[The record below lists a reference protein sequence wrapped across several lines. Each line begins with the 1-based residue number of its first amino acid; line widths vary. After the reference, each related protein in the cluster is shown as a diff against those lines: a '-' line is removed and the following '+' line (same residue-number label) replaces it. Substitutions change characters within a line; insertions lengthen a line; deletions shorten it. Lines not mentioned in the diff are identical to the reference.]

1 MKRVLVAFLAFGV
14 VGMAATAM
22 AATTVTLN
30 VVQIFGTID
39 PAKVT
44 DYTGYMAAVN
54 LYDGLVTVDKNG
66 AIQPLLASSWEASS
80 DATTYTFHLKPNATF
95 HDGTP
100 VTASDVVYSVK
111 RLLAI
116 DQGPSYLFKGV
127 LGPDSVTAPDPHTV
141 VFHLQKVFSPFLATV
156 PLIFVVDSKTVQ
168 ANEKAGDWGQAYVA
182 DHDVGSGPYMLQ
194 SWTRGSQM
202 QLKRFDNYV
211 LGWGN
216 GPIDTLR
223 FVVTNDEATVR
234 SLAASGELTMT
245 SEFQANETYAALAKM
260 DRFRVVSQPTGTAF
274 YLKLNTQAA
283 PTDDVHVRRA
293 IACATDY
300 GTILKSVYPG
310 DPLAGPLPTVFKND
324 YLDTLKNPTFDLAC
338 AKDEL
343 AKSAYAGKGAIPLTF
358 SYVAGTSFEE
368 EIGLL
373 MKSNLEKIG
382 FKVTLDPEPWN
393 RTTEIASKAST
404 TPNVTEVF
412 FGATYASPDSMFF
425 TQYDSKA
432 AGTWSS
438 MEWLNNPDVDKMIAD
453 ARATTDPAQ
462 QAVIY
467 KQLQQ
472 KIVDL
477 QPDVFLLVQNVR
489 HAMDKCL
496 TGYNYVP
503 VQSFDYNFHNY
514 SWTCS
519 GN

>member
-1 MKRVLVAFLAFGV
+1 MKRVLVTFLALGAV
-14 VGMAATAM
+14 WAAGAAL

-30 VVQIFGTID
+30 VVQIFNTID

-66 AIQPLLASSWEASS
+66 AIQPLLASSWEASP
-80 DATTYTFHLKPNATF
+80 DATTYTFHLRPNATF
-95 HDGTP
+95 HDGSP
-100 VTASDVVYSVK
+100 VTAADVVYSVK

-127 LGPDSVTAPDPHTV
+127 LGPDSVTASDPHTV

-156 PLIFVVDSKTVQ
+156 PLIFVVNSKVVQ
-168 ANEKAGDWGQAYVA
+168 ANATNGDWGQAYVA
-182 DHDVGSGPYMLQ
+182 DHDAGSGPYTLAG
-194 SWTRGSQM
+194 WTRGSEM
-202 QLKRFDNYV
+202 RLKRYDNYM
-211 LGWGN
+211 LGWGK
-216 GPIDTLR
+216 GPIDNLR

-260 DRFRVVSQPTGTAF
+260 PRFRVVSQPTGTAF
-274 YLKLNTQAA
+274 YFKMNTQVA
-283 PTDDVHVRRA
+283 PTDDVHVRKA

-300 GTILKSVYPG
+300 QTIRNSIYPG
-310 DPLAGPLPTVFKND
+310 APLAGPLPAVFKND
-324 YLDTLKNPTFDLAC
+324 YLTTLKDPTFDMSC
-338 AKDEL
+338 AKSEL
-343 AKSAYAGKGAIPLTF
+343 AQSKYAGKGAIPLTF
-358 SYVAGTSFEE
+358 SYVSGASFEE

-382 FKVTLDPEPWN
+382 FKVTLAPEPWN
-393 RTTEIASKAST
+393 RITEIASKAST

-425 TQYDSKA
+425 TQYDTKA
-432 AGTWSS
+432 QGTWSS
-438 MEWLNNPDVDKMIAD
+438 MEWLGNAEVDKMITD

-462 QAVIY
+462 QAAIY
-467 KQLQQ
+467 KKLQQ
-472 KIVDL
+472 TIVDL
-477 QPDVFLLVQNVR
+477 QPDVFVLVQNVR

-514 SWTCS
+514 SWTCAT
-519 GN
+519 N

>member
-1 MKRVLVAFLAFGV
+1 MKRVGITFLALGAV
-14 VGMAATAM
+14 WAAAMAS

-54 LYDGLVTVDKNG
+54 LYDGLVTVDKDG
-66 AIQPLLASSWEASS
+66 AIQPLLASSWEASP
-80 DATTYTFHLKPNATF
+80 DATTYTFHLRPNATF
-95 HDGTP
+95 HNGAP
-100 VTASDVVYSVK
+100 VTADDVVYSVK

-127 LGPDSVTAPDPHTV
+127 LGPDSVTASDAHTV

-168 ANEKAGDWGQAYVA
+168 ANVKDGDWGQAYVA
-182 DHDVGSGPYMLQ
+182 DHDVGSGPYMLE
-194 SWTRGSQM
+194 SWTRGSEM
-202 QLKRFDNYV
+202 RLKRFDNYA
-211 LGWGN
+211 LGWGKD
-216 GPIDTLR
+216 PIDNLR

-245 SEFQANETYAALAKM
+245 SEFQANETYTALAKM
-260 DRFRVVSQPTGTAF
+260 SRFRVVEQPTGTAF
-274 YLKLNTQAA
+274 YLKMNTQVA
-283 PTDDVHVRRA
+283 PTDDLHVRKA

-300 GTILKSVYPG
+300 ATIRTTIYPG
-310 DPLAGPLPTVFKND
+310 DALAGPLPAVFKSD
-324 YLDTLKNPTFDLAC
+324 YLDTLKEPSFDLNC

-343 AKSAYAGKGAIPLTF
+343 AKSAYAGKGPIPLTF
-358 SYVAGTSFEE
+358 TYVAGASFEE

-373 MKSNLEKIG
+373 MKSNLEKVG
-382 FKVTLDPEPWN
+382 FKVSLDPEPWN
-393 RTTEIASKAST
+393 RITEIASKVST

-425 TQYDSKA
+425 TQYDSA
-432 AGTWSS
+432 ASGTWSS

-462 QAVIY
+462 QAAIY
-467 KQLQQ
+467 KKLQQ
-472 KIVDL
+472 TIVDL
-477 QPDVFLLVQNVR
+477 QPDAFLLVQKVR

-514 SWTCS
+514 SWTC